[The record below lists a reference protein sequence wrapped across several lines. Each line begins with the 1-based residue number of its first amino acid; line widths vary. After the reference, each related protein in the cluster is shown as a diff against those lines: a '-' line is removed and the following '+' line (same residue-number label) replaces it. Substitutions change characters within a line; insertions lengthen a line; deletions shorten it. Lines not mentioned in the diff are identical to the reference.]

1 MNFHELSHLVET
13 SISGLKVDPVACRGE
28 KEGQWSL
35 RIKDATIWI
44 DAFNFESNPDVYY
57 FQVMSPLFKVP
68 DILNSE
74 IMIDLL
80 EYAYS
85 MYACSI
91 CKKEEWYY
99 ILHLRDAK
107 GLDQSEVDAAIDR
120 VGHYSSDVYSK
131 FSFKYAA
138 AFPPPNV

>member
-1 MNFHELSHLVET
+1 MNFYELSHLIET
-13 SISGLKVDPVACRGE
+13 SISDLKLDPAACRGE

-35 RIKDATIWI
+35 KIKDSTVWI
-44 DAFNFESNPDVYY
+44 DAFNFESRPEVYY

-68 DILNSE
+68 DILNNE

-85 MYACSI
+85 MYSCSI
-91 CKKEEWYY
+91 CKKGDWYY
-99 ILHLRDAK
+99 VLHLRDAK
-107 GLDQSEVDAAIDR
+107 GLEQSEVDSAIDR
-120 VGHYSSDVYSK
+120 VGHYSSDIYSK

-138 AFPPPNV
+138 AFPPPIS